1 MNAIE
6 INNVSKNFGDTLAVN
21 DVSLKIPQGTIYGLL
36 GPNGAGKSTIMK
48 MLSTLITPTS
58 GDIKI
63 FNHDIK
69 KNKKEIKKMIS
80 LVSDYTVLEEDLTPE
95 ENLKMFAIISGL
107 KKEKYE
113 NKIKKLIEDF
123 GLNIYKQKLT
133 KHLSS
138 GNKQKLN
145 IARAL
150 VKSPK
155 ILLLDEPTNAIDVET
170 SKFIR
175 EYIINENTLSNVTV
189 LISSHYIWEIEQI
202 SSNIAV
208 ILNGKIAINE
218 KTEKIYKEFDKIIN
232 MYEFKSDDVQKLK
245 NITDKLKN
253 DKNIINIRNI
263 SKNKI
268 IIESKEKIL
277 FDNDKKDISTKKINP
292 NLEDIYSYIVKNS

>member
-245 NITDKLKN
+245 NIIDKLKN